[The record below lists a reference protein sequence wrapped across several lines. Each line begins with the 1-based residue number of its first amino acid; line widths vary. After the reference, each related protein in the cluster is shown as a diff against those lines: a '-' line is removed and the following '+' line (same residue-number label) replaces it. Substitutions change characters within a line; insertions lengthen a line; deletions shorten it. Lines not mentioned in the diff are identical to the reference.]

1 MDVTSIN
8 LGKRV
13 RNDLRDYRDRHEYA
27 NYNET
32 VAALLSEASDE
43 HPAEASN

>member
-1 MDVTSIN
+1 MDVTSIT

-13 RNDLRDYRDRHEYA
+13 RNDLRDYRDRHGHA

-32 VAALLSEASDE
+32 VRALLSEVSE
-43 HPAEASN
+43 VQPQPISN